1 MIKFVTKNIF
11 SFLVK
16 IAESKSYIEKSS
28 LQSFSKCKSECLIGR
43 LPKHSYVSCIGYI
56 ILSPIGGKKMSESK
70 KHKKHNHECDAHCEC
85 HSVKHHHHPQVSIGK
100 IVTKV
105 PVVLAE
111 LTLQANIDTTIVF
124 PEPVLEIK
132 DIKKR
137 LKITQCRLLLPTNK
151 LFVKGFVRKNIQY
164 ASPSK
169 DIADST
175 STSVS
180 SDLHSLTV
188 DVPFTCVTE
197 IKKFISKPVRPEMNN
212 RHEFDFFVTKP
223 LPSGFPE
230 KDELLSSDLS
240 QFHQESEQFYN
251 ELPFCELI
259 SSKIIEWD
267 EALDRQPL
275 PTASPLGE
283 GFFTKIEEKMVVD
296 FTLKVLQNQQVRVSS
311 TTNDHD
317 WDNDCDHDYDE

>member
-1 MIKFVTKNIF
+1 
-11 SFLVK
+11 
-16 IAESKSYIEKSS
+16 
-28 LQSFSKCKSECLIGR
+28 
-43 LPKHSYVSCIGYI
+43 
-56 ILSPIGGKKMSESK
+56 MSDK
-70 KHKKHNHECDAHCEC
+70 KHKKHTHKCDDHCEC
-85 HSVKHHHHPQVSIGK
+85 ESTHNEHPHISIGK

-111 LTLQANIDTTIVF
+111 LTLQVNVDTTITF
-124 PEPVLEIK
+124 PEAVLEIK

-164 ASPSK
+164 ASPCK
-169 DIADST
+169 DISEST
-175 STSVS
+175 STSVA

-188 DVPFTCVTE
+188 DIPFQCVTE
-197 IKKFISKPVRPEMNN
+197 IKKFLSKPVMPEMNN
-212 RHEFDFFVTKP
+212 RQEFDFFVSKP

-230 KDELLSSDLS
+230 KDELLTSDLS
-240 QFHQESEQFYN
+240 QFHQASKQFYN

-267 EALDRQPL
+267 EAIDRQPL
-275 PTASPLGE
+275 PTSSPLDE
-283 GFFTKIEEKMVVD
+283 GFFTTIEEKMVVD
-296 FTLKVLQNQQVRVSS
+296 FTLKVLQNQQVRISS

-317 WDNDCDHDYDE
+317 WDSDCN